1 MFKIQELNKPET
13 AIWLNKLET
22 ILSSDGKGDIQLKKG
37 FMQEQTCSVRISSED
52 EKLFLIDLT
61 FNQDIFIP

>member
-22 ILSSDGKGDIQLKKG
+22 LLSTDGTGDIQLKKG
-37 FMQEQTCSVRISSED
+37 FMQEQICSVRINSEG
-52 EKLFLIDLT
+52 EKLFLTD
-61 FNQDIFIP
+61 QS